1 MKTVETVILQNLIYD
16 EEYARKVIPFIKGE
30 YFHSKIERLVFDMIK
45 DFIIKFN
52 NLPTKEAL
60 SIELDKNSTL
70 NEEEYKNSSGLI
82 DSFVSNDANIDWL
95 IVETEK
101 FCKDKAVYNAITE

>member
-1 MKTVETVILQNLIYD
+1 MKTVESVILQNLIYN
-16 EEYARKVIPFIKGE
+16 EEYARKVIPFLRGE

-45 DFIIKFN
+45 GFIIKFN

-70 NEEEYKNSSGLI
+70 K
-82 DSFVSNDANIDWL
+82 
-95 IVETEK
+95 
-101 FCKDKAVYNAITE
+101 